1 MSIIEVTSPTRVDF
15 AGGTL
20 DCWPLYSFVGDCQT
34 INLSINVMTGCR
46 IQPQIGASVEV
57 VIEDLK
63 FNKTFSSESEF
74 FKAKDKELQLVQ
86 GVLKYKPLKS
96 GYKISTYSKSPVG
109 GGLGG
114 SSSLCIS
121 ILKAI
126 FQFHHL
132 KLSNP
137 EIITIASNIEA
148 QLLNTPTGTQ
158 DYVGAIDPGL
168 NIIHYTASGMRI
180 EKVYADLNNLGKKLF
195 LVNTGKSHH
204 SGINNW
210 QVIKA
215 CVEGDKNTFNALQD
229 IAKVATNL
237 ADVCRQQKWEMLPEL
252 FRAEF
257 DARVR
262 LSAGFSSPEI
272 EAVEKIALGQGAD
285 AVKILGAGGGGCVL
299 VWAEPDKHQRIK
311 EQCQKN
317 GFQPIDI
324 QPVVK
329 MNPS

>member
-1 MSIIEVTSPTRVDF
+1 MGNIEVASPTRVDL

-20 DCWPLYSFVGDCQT
+20 DCWPLYSFVGDCHT
-34 INLSINVMTGCR
+34 VNLSINVMTGCR
-46 IQPQIGASVEV
+46 IEAQSGSSVEV
-57 VIEDLK
+57 NIEDLK
-63 FNKTFSSESEF
+63 YKKVFISEAEF
-74 FKAKDKELQLVQ
+74 FKVKDKEVQLLQ
-86 GVLKYKPLKS
+86 GVLKYKPLNK

-126 FQFHHL
+126 FQFHQL
-132 KLSNP
+132 KLSNS

-168 NIIHYTASGMRI
+168 NIIHYSTNGMRI
-180 EKVYADLNNLGKKLF
+180 EKVAGDLQGLTKKIF

-215 CVEGDKNTFNALQD
+215 CVEGDKNTFKALQD
-229 IAKVATNL
+229 IAKVASNL
-237 ADVCRQQKWEMLPEL
+237 ANVCRQQKWEALPEL

-299 VWAEPDKHQRIK
+299 VWAEPDKHQGIK
-311 EQCQKN
+311 EKCQKN
-317 GFQPIDI
+317 GYQPIDI
-324 QPVVK
+324 QPVIK